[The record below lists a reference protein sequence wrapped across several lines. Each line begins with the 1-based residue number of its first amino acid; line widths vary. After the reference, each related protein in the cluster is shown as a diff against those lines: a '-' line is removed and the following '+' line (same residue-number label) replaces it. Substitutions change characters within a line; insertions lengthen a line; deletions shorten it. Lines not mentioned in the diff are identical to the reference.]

1 MNRIGCMILK
11 TLTAALEK
19 SDGRKL
25 ALVGIPDDSNSSF
38 FRGAAEAP
46 PTIRAQLF
54 SDAFNM
60 WTELGVDLGEH
71 VFFDAGDLNLD
82 EDPDAWTA
90 IQSAVEVV
98 LDHGLPPICLG
109 GDHAITYPI
118 VKGFRNK
125 YDTLSILHFDAHPD
139 LYDNFDNNPHSHAS
153 PFARIMENHLADR
166 LVQVGVRTATG
177 HQREQAK
184 RFGVE
189 MIEMRELSGDL
200 RLEFDTPVYVS
211 VDIDGLDPAY
221 APGVSHPEPGGL
233 SPRQVIDTIQRL
245 QGRLVGADIVEVNP
259 RRDYH
264 DLTAVVAAKILKE
277 IAGKILLQA

>member
-1 MNRIGCMILK
+1 MILK
-11 TLTAALEK
+11 TLKAALEK
-19 SDGRKL
+19 SDGRKI

-46 PTIRAQLF
+46 PRIREQLF

-60 WTELGVDLGEH
+60 WTETGVDLGEH
-71 VFFDAGDLNLD
+71 VFFDAGDLNLG

-125 YDTLSILHFDAHPD
+125 YDKLSILHFDAHPD

-200 RLEFDTPVYVS
+200 RLEFDSPVYVS

-245 QGRLVGADIVEVNP
+245 NGRLVGADIVEVNP

>member
-1 MNRIGCMILK
+1 MILK
-11 TLTAALEK
+11 TLKAALEK
-19 SDGRKL
+19 SDGRKI

-46 PTIRAQLF
+46 PRIREQLF

-60 WTELGVDLGEH
+60 WTETGVDLGEH

-125 YDTLSILHFDAHPD
+125 YDKLSILHFDAHPD

-200 RLEFDTPVYVS
+200 RLEFDSPVYVS

-245 QGRLVGADIVEVNP
+245 HGRLVGADIVEVNP

>member
-1 MNRIGCMILK
+1 MILK
-11 TLTAALEK
+11 TLKAALEK
-19 SDGRKL
+19 SDGRKI

-71 VFFDAGDLNLD
+71 VFFDAGDLNLG

-118 VKGFRNK
+118 MKGFRNK

-200 RLEFDTPVYVS
+200 RLEFDSPVYVS

-245 QGRLVGADIVEVNP
+245 NGRLVGADIVEVNP